1 MKKENIICSAIL
13 GAAIIIGGL
22 ALRSG
27 IVAFK
32 DRDRQVSVKGLAE
45 KEMKADKVTWPLIYK
60 EIGNDPS
67 ELYSKLATKNA
78 SVVAFLKQ
86 GGITDKEIS
95 VNPPSVEDRQADSY
109 GNDVLN
115 YRYKATSVITVT
127 SADIDKVRRL
137 MTQQAEL
144 MKQGIPIVTEQ
155 YGDHAVRYDFISLND
170 IKPAMVEEATKNART
185 TAEKFAADSGSKIGK
200 ISHASQGQFTIEDR
214 DATTPYIKNVRV
226 VITMDYQ
233 LED

>member
-1 MKKENIICSAIL
+1 MKKDIIICAAIL
-13 GAAIIIGGL
+13 GVALIISGF

-45 KEMKADKVTWPLIYK
+45 REVQADKVTWPLIYK
-60 EIGNDPS
+60 EIGNDPT

-86 GGITDKEIS
+86 GGVTDAEIS

-127 SADIDKVRRL
+127 SSNIDKVRAL
-137 MTQQAEL
+137 MTKQTEL
-144 MKQGIPIVTEQ
+144 LKQGIPIVIAE
-155 YGDHAVRYDFISLND
+155 YGDNAVSYDFTSLNK
-170 IKPAMVEEATKNART
+170 IKPALVQEATQNARA
-185 TAEKFAADSGSKIGK
+185 TADKFAADSGSKLGK
-200 ISHASQGQFTIEDR
+200 IRRAYQGQIEIEDR
-214 DATTPYIKNVRV
+214 DATTPFIKNVRV
-226 VITMDYQ
+226 VVTMDYQ

>member
-13 GAAIIIGGL
+13 GASIIIGGL

-155 YGDHAVRYDFISLND
+155 YGDHAVRYDFISTMSYKNSTSITCRR
-170 IKPAMVEEATKNART
+170 IKENTIINSTLIPTYTNSTTIMISSVTISSTVSKNR
-185 TAEKFAADSGSKIGK
+185 K
-200 ISHASQGQFTIEDR
+200 
-214 DATTPYIKNVRV
+214 
-226 VITMDYQ
+226 
-233 LED
+233 